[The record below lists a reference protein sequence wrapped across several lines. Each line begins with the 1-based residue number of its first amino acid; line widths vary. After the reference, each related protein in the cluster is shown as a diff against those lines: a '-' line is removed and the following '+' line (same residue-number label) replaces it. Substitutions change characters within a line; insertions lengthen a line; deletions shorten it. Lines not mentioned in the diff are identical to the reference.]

1 MKSTVLK
8 IIKKDILALFTWT
21 GKTNKQK
28 IRKYAIKD
36 YNNLLALIYE
46 TMFAADAT
54 YTQLKFRSE
63 FTTKVMKVAYT
74 GDNDTTG

>member
-1 MKSTVLK
+1 
-8 IIKKDILALFTWT
+8 
-21 GKTNKQK
+21 
-28 IRKYAIKD
+28 
-36 YNNLLALIYE
+36 
-46 TMFAADAT
+46 MFAADAT